1 MRRFDRTAMHKLLA
15 VLIVA
20 WFLVP
25 RASVAKTENIARDPY
40 VGAIVVDAADG
51 RVLFEENADAIGY
64 PASVLKLM
72 TLLLVIEKVDAGTL
86 RLGERVRVSAE
97 ASRMGGS
104 QVYLKEGETFAVD
117 ELLDALMV
125 QSANDAAVALAQHV
139 AGSRDAFV
147 RMMNDKAAAL
157 GMKNTRFI
165 SEHGLPPGADKTPDI
180 TTARDLA
187 KLGIELAKHPL
198 VFRYTSTKERGFRN
212 DSFIMRNHNNLLGV
226 VEGVDGFK
234 TGYFRAA
241 GYSILATAQRNGV
254 RLIAAVL
261 GSENRVLRDTK
272 TRELLAQGFLAA
284 PPPPPPA
291 PTPPPPPSP
300 STTNPIAAIQEPEKA
315 EPGKK
320 KSSGWIWALAG
331 GVAAVAGLIAYR
343 MFTRPR
349 DLKKDLLR

>member
-1 MRRFDRTAMHKLLA
+1 MKPISILIALA
-15 VLIVA
+15 VTLAPHIT
-20 WFLVP
+20 
-25 RASVAKTENIARDPY
+25 SAKTENIARDPY
-40 VGAIVVDAADG
+40 VGAIVVHAADG
-51 RVLFEENADAIGY
+51 RVLFEDNADAIAY

-72 TLLLVIEKVDAGTL
+72 TLLLVTDKVDAGAL
-86 RLGERVRVSAE
+86 RLGDRVRVSAE

-104 QVYLKEGETFAVD
+104 QVYLKEGETFTVD

-147 RMMNDKAAAL
+147 RMMNEKAAAL
-157 GMKNTRFI
+157 GMKSTKFI
-165 SEHGLPPGADKTPDI
+165 SEHGLPPGADKTPDV

-187 KLGIELAKHPL
+187 KLGMELAKHPL

-212 DSFIMRNHNNLLGV
+212 DSFMMRNHNNLLGV

-241 GYSILATAQRNGV
+241 GYSILATAERNGV

-284 PPPPPPA
+284 PPPPPP
-291 PTPPPPPSP
+291 PPPPPTPPAAPTPKPTAPPSVEPNESP
-300 STTNPIAAIQEPEKA
+300 ATAAGFPWK
-315 EPGKK
+315 
-320 KSSGWIWALAG
+320 WIIVFAALAG
-331 GVAAVAGLIAYR
+331 GGFFAYR
-343 MFTRPR
+343 RLSRPR
-349 DLKKDLLR
+349 DLKKDLLRR

>member
-1 MRRFDRTAMHKLLA
+1 MKPISILIALA
-15 VLIVA
+15 VSLAPHIT
-20 WFLVP
+20 
-25 RASVAKTENIARDPY
+25 SAKTENIARDPY
-40 VGAIVVDAADG
+40 VGAIVVNAADG
-51 RVLFEENADAIGY
+51 RVLFEDNADAIAY

-72 TLLLVIEKVDAGTL
+72 TLLLVIEKVDAGAL
-86 RLGERVRVSAE
+86 RLGDRVRVSGE

-104 QVYLKEGETFAVD
+104 QVYLKEGETFTVD
-117 ELLDALMV
+117 ELLDALMI

-147 RMMNDKAAAL
+147 RMMNEKAAAL

-165 SEHGLPPGADKTPDI
+165 SEHGLPPGADKTPDV

-187 KLGIELAKHPL
+187 TLGMELAKHPL

-212 DSFIMRNHNNLLGV
+212 DQFMMRNHNNLLGV

-254 RLIAAVL
+254 RIIAAVL
-261 GSENRVLRDTK
+261 GSENRVMRDTK

-284 PPPPPPA
+284 PPPPPPPPPITNPP
-291 PTPPPPPSP
+291 PTPTPSP
-300 STTNPIAAIQEPEKA
+300 IPAPDEPATAETGFKWQWLIGIA
-315 EPGKK
+315 
-320 KSSGWIWALAG
+320 ALAG
-331 GVAAVAGLIAYR
+331 GGFFAYR
-343 MFTRPR
+343 RLSRPR
-349 DLKKDLLR
+349 DLKKDLLRR